1 MKIQQ
6 RGFLNKYFML
16 TIFYLFSFITFLSFP
31 LIHKTNNITW
41 LPVPCEVLPAAAE
54 SSASSVLFLHL
65 FPA

>member
-31 LIHKTNNITW
+31 LIHKVIILPGYLCLAKFLQLLHNKFY
-41 LPVPCEVLPAAAE
+41 LPV
-54 SSASSVLFLHL
+54 FFFH
-65 FPA
+65 FFM